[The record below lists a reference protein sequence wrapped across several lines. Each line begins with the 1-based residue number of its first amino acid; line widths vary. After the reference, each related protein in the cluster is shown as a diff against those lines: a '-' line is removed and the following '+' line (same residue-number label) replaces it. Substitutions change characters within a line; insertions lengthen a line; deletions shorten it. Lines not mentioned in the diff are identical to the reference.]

1 MNIFAS
7 YECPVQSARFLDNKR
22 ANKMI
27 VESFQLMSNAM
38 WINGSI
44 GFYKKTHLN
53 HPCSIWAAKSRANYI
68 WLLKHAIE
76 LLRLY
81 TNRYGRIHKCEQYL
95 QQAKE
100 YRRHSFA
107 LDYRTPFANCTNFKH
122 MSDVHRAYRFHLQK
136 KWSKV

>member
-7 YECPVQSARFLDNKR
+7 YPCPVQSARFLDNKR

-38 WINGSI
+38 WINGST

-53 HPCSIWAAKSRANYI
+53 HPCSLWAAKSRANYI
-68 WLLKHAIE
+68 WLLKHARE

-81 TNRYGRIHKCEQYL
+81 TERYHRTHKCEQYL
-95 QQAKE
+95 EQAWE
-100 YRRHSFA
+100 YKRHGFA
-107 LDYRTPFANCTNFKH
+107 LDYLTPFANCTDFKH
-122 MSDVHRAYRFHLQK
+122 MHDVHRAYRFHLQK